1 MSRQPL
7 VTIGMPLY
15 NAQRHL
21 REALESILA
30 QSYANFELVISDNGS
45 SDGTELICQAVA
57 ARDERVS
64 YHRSA
69 RNLGAVWNFNRVF
82 ELAQGDYFMWAAHDD
97 LRAPQYLSSCVAA
110 MEAHPEA
117 VLCCT
122 EIAFI
127 DEDGKPVEPW
137 TDLNGI
143 RPVGATVRVRL
154 SSIARARYWWDYYGL
169 IRTRVLAQTRRA
181 QPVWG
186 FDVVVLMELCLRGP
200 VLLVPEKLFCYRVN
214 TEKTQ
219 QHMAVTL
226 GTSDG
231 PGPIPV
237 NWSSMALELAR
248 SVWLA
253 PLGLPSRLALIVQL
267 MAQFCAFN
275 GPVGSSIKK
284 DVLPNVSAAWADRR
298 IGRLAALLVIAGMV
312 FALQNRVGR
321 GGYRLMRRLRHAL
334 PLRA

>member
-1 MSRQPL
+1 VKATPL
-7 VTIGMPLY
+7 VTVGMPLY
-15 NAQRHL
+15 NADFHL
-21 REALESILA
+21 REALDSILA
-30 QSYANFELVISDNGS
+30 QDYANFELVISDNAS
-45 SDGTELICQAVA
+45 SDATGSICQAYA
-57 ARDERVS
+57 ARDERVT
-64 YHRSA
+64 YHRSE

-82 ELAQGDYFMWAAHDD
+82 ELARGEYFMWAAHDD

-122 EIAFI
+122 EIGFI
-127 DEDGKPVEPW
+127 DEDCKPVEPW

-143 RPVGATVRVRL
+143 RPVGETIRARV
-154 SSIARARYWWDYYGL
+154 SAIARARYWWDYYGL
-169 IRTRVLAQTRRA
+169 IRARVLAQTRRA

-226 GTSDG
+226 GTSEG

-253 PLGLPSRLALIVQL
+253 PLGPPRRIALIVQL

-275 GPVGSSIKK
+275 GPVGSSIRK

-321 GGYRLMRRLRHAL
+321 GGYRLMRRLRQAL
-334 PLRA
+334 PVRA